1 MPGHTENSIL
11 IAAPMELVWQ
21 RTNDV
26 RAWPALFS
34 EYAAAEV
41 LSEDGGRVRFRL
53 TMHPDEQQRVWSWV
67 SERIADPDTRTVE
80 ARRVEPGPF
89 EYMRIRWTYEQTD
102 DGVLMRWFQDFAM
115 RPDAPV
121 NDAGMTA
128 RINTNSPVQLK
139 LIKERLETEAAAP
152 TSAPRG

>member
-1 MPGHTENSIL
+1 MPAHTEHSIL
-11 IAAPMELVWQ
+11 ISAPMELVWR

-26 RAWPALFS
+26 RAWPTLFS

-41 LSEDGGRVRFRL
+41 LEEDGTRVRFRL

-67 SERIADPDTRTVE
+67 SERVTDPDTRTVE

-89 EYMRIRWTYEQTD
+89 EYMRIHWAYEQTG
-102 DGVLMRWFQDFAM
+102 DGVLMRWVQDFAM

-121 NDAGMTA
+121 DDAGMAA
-128 RINTNSPVQLK
+128 RINANSPVQLK
-139 LIKERLETEAAAP
+139 LIKEKLEAEAAAP
-152 TSAPRG
+152 PSAPRG

>member
-11 IAAPMELVWQ
+11 ISAPMELVWQ
-21 RTNDV
+21 RTNDI
-26 RAWPALFS
+26 RAWPSLFS

-41 LSEDGGRVRFRL
+41 LEEDGQRVRFRL

-67 SERIADPDTRTVE
+67 SERVADPATRTVE
-80 ARRVEPGPF
+80 ALRVEPGPF

-102 DGVLMRWFQDFAM
+102 DGVLMRWVQDFAM

-121 NDAGMTA
+121 DDAGMAA
-128 RINTNSPVQLK
+128 RIDANSPVQLK
-139 LIKERLETEAAAP
+139 LIKEKLEAEAAAP
-152 TSAPRG
+152 SSAPRG